1 MRRLRK
7 IKENKI
13 YQLDYVPIKLANLN
27 DYFILYR
34 ETKDKKYFNEFLYF
48 YEPVLN
54 RNAQLFIKKYGLDSR
69 RIDDLK
75 QIFSSLLW
83 CEMQNYDSDIPLL
96 QLIKYKVL
104 KAWHEYVRTVCGN
117 VHIDNYNLYQN
128 LRKVALL
135 YSQQTNDKPLEEAVK
150 DIANELNI
158 SKNTVRNCIIAST
171 QFKQNNN
178 LDIHNQDNEKYFNS
192 SITDVEMDTLSPED
206 IFFKNEQRE
215 KIKTALSKLK
225 PLDLRLIELVFGIC
239 PDCLKSKE
247 KKTIREASLR
257 VGLTAEGAE
266 KRLKKILK
274 RLKENLE

>member
-1 MRRLRK
+1 M
-7 IKENKI
+7 
-13 YQLDYVPIKLANLN
+13 YQLDYVPIKPANLN
-27 DYFILYR
+27 DYFVRYK
-34 ETKDKKYFNEFLYF
+34 ETKDEKYFNEFLYF

-54 RNAQLFIKKYGLDSR
+54 RNAQLFINKYSLDNN
-69 RIDDLK
+69 RINDLK

-83 CEMQNYDSDIPLL
+83 SELQSYNSDIPLL

-117 VHIDNYNLYQN
+117 VHIDNYNQYLN

-135 YSQQTNDKPLEEAVK
+135 YSQQPNDKPLEEAVT

-158 SKNTVRNCIIAST
+158 SKNTVRNCIITST

-178 LDIHNQDNEKYFNS
+178 LDIHNKDNENYFNL
-192 SITDVEMDTLSPED
+192 SITDVEINTLSPED
-206 IFFKNEQRE
+206 IYFKNEQQE
-215 KIKTALSKLK
+215 ELKTALSKLK
-225 PLDLRLIELVFGIC
+225 PQDLRLIELVFGIC
-239 PDCLKSKE
+239 PDCLKSKD
-247 KKTIREASLR
+247 KMTIREASLR

-274 RLKENLE
+274 QLKEDFQKQL

>member
-1 MRRLRK
+1 M
-7 IKENKI
+7 

-27 DYFILYR
+27 DYFTRYK
-34 ETKDKKYFNEFLYF
+34 ETRNKKYFNEFLYF

-54 RNAQLFIKKYGLDSR
+54 RNAQLFIKKYRLDNN

-83 CEMQNYDSDIPLL
+83 SELQSYDSDIPLL
-96 QLIKYKVL
+96 LLIKYKVL
-104 KAWHEYVRTVCGN
+104 RAWHEYVRTVCGN
-117 VHIDNYNLYQN
+117 VHIDNNNLYQN

-135 YSQQTNDKPLEEAVK
+135 YSQQPNDKLLEEAVT

-178 LDIHNQDNEKYFNS
+178 LDIHNQNNENHLNS
-192 SITDVEMDTLSPED
+192 SITDVEIDTLSPEE
-206 IFFKNEQRE
+206 IYFKNEQRE
-215 KIKTALSKLK
+215 KLKTALRKLK

-239 PDCLKSKE
+239 TDCLKSKE
-247 KKTIREASLR
+247 KITIREASLR

-266 KRLKKILK
+266 KRLKKILEQ
-274 RLKENLE
+274 LKEELQQ

>member
-1 MRRLRK
+1 M
-7 IKENKI
+7 
-13 YQLDYVPIKLANLN
+13 YQLDYVPIMLANLN
-27 DYFILYR
+27 DYFTRYR
-34 ETKDKKYFNEFLYF
+34 ETRNEKYFNEFLYF

-54 RNAQLFIKKYGLDSR
+54 RNAKLFIKKYGLDSN

-83 CEMQNYDSDIPLL
+83 SELQSYDSDTPLL

-117 VHIDNYNLYQN
+117 VHIDNNNLYQN

-135 YSQQTNDKPLEEAVK
+135 HSQQLKSKPLEKVIA
-150 DIANELNI
+150 DIAKELNI
-158 SKNTVRNCIIAST
+158 SENTVQNCIITST

-178 LDIHNQDNEKYFNS
+178 LDIHNKDNENYS
-192 SITDVEMDTLSPED
+192 SSSTADTEIDTLSSED
-206 IFFKNEQRE
+206 IYFKNEQRE
-215 KIKTALSKLK
+215 KLRTALSKLK
-225 PLDLRLIELVFGIC
+225 PQDLRLIELIFGIC

-247 KKTIREASLR
+247 KTTIREASLR

-274 RLKENLE
+274 RLKEDLE

>member
-1 MRRLRK
+1 M
-7 IKENKI
+7 
-13 YQLDYVPIKLANLN
+13 YQLDYGPIRPANLN
-27 DYFILYR
+27 DYFVRYR
-34 ETKDKKYFNEFLYF
+34 ETKDEKYFNEFLYF

-54 RNAQLFIKKYGLDSR
+54 RNAQLFIKKYSLDSN

-83 CEMQNYDSDIPLL
+83 SELQNYDSDIPLL
-96 QLIKYKVL
+96 QLIKYKTL

-117 VHIDNYNLYQN
+117 VHIDNYNQYQNLRNQN

-135 YSQQTNDKPLEEAVK
+135 HSQQPKSKPLEKVIA
-150 DIANELNI
+150 DIAKELNI
-158 SKNTVRNCIIAST
+158 SENTVRNCIITST

-178 LDIHNQDNEKYFNS
+178 LDIHNKDNENYFNL
-192 SITDVEMDTLSPED
+192 SITDVEINTLSPED
-206 IFFKNEQRE
+206 IYFKNEQQE
-215 KIKTALSKLK
+215 KLRTALSKLK
-225 PLDLRLIELVFGIC
+225 PKDLRLIELVFGIR

-247 KKTIREASLR
+247 KMTIREASLR

-274 RLKENLE
+274 QLKEDFQKQL

>member
-1 MRRLRK
+1 M
-7 IKENKI
+7 
-13 YQLDYVPIKLANLN
+13 YQLDYVPTKLDNLN

-54 RNAQLFIKKYGLDSR
+54 RNAQLFINKYSLDNN
-69 RIDDLK
+69 RINDLK

-83 CEMQNYDSDIPLL
+83 CELQNYDSDIPLL

-117 VHIDNYNLYQN
+117 VHIDNDNHYEN

-135 YSQQTNDKPLEEAVK
+135 FSQQQNDKPLEEAVT

-158 SKNTVRNCIIAST
+158 SKSTVRNCIITST
-171 QFKQNNN
+171 QFRQKNN
-178 LDIHNQDNEKYFNS
+178 LDIQNQDNENYFSS
-192 SITDVEMDTLSPED
+192 SIADTEIDTLSPED
-206 IFFKNEQRE
+206 IYFKNEQQE
-215 KIKTALSKLK
+215 ELKTALSKLK
-225 PLDLRLIELVFGIC
+225 PQDLRLIELVFGIC
-239 PDCLKSKE
+239 PNCLKSKE
-247 KKTIREASLR
+247 KMTIREASLR

-266 KRLKKILK
+266 KKMRKILEQ
-274 RLKENLE
+274 LKEELQQ